1 MIKASDL
8 RIGNCIWDD
17 TKQMVKFVNHRVISD
32 LASSAEPLPYSPI
45 LLTPEWLER
54 CGFKYEAPYY
64 SIGWFVLAMNTIRE
78 GSGDYDGFIFK
89 MHIEGKLKTTVV
101 RSLHQL
107 QNFYFALTS
116 EELTIKK

>member
-45 LLTPEWLER
+45 PLTPEWLER

-64 SIGWFVLAMNTIRE
+64 CIGWFVLAVNTIRN
-78 GSGDYDGFIFK
+78 GSGNHDGFIFK
-89 MHIEGKLKTTVV
+89 MHIEGKLKTIVV

-107 QNFYFALTS
+107 QNFYFALTG